1 MGMSRARIHLAL
13 LLAVVVCCFGC
24 GGGKS
29 AEVDPNDALAVEN
42 DFAQKARRHHPTDF
56 AEVELGDFFVV
67 HQKGGKQTL
76 FLQFQLFG
84 VMPNEDQ
91 AEFTRT
97 LATHKDRMKEVVM
110 QTVRSS
116 AAVTIADP
124 YFKTLRNEL
133 VKSINKKMKTN
144 KLRDI
149 IITKLT
155 ISRG

>member
-1 MGMSRARIHLAL
+1 MSPRLHLIL
-13 LLAVVVCCFGC
+13 LLAAISFCAAC

-29 AEVDPNDALAVEN
+29 AEVDPNDPVAVEN

-56 AEVELGDFFVV
+56 AEVELGEFFVV

-91 AEFTRT
+91 AEFTKT
-97 LATHKDRMKEVVM
+97 LGTHKDRMKEAVM
-110 QTVRSS
+110 QTVRNCD
-116 AAVTIADP
+116 AVTIADP
-124 YFKTLRNEL
+124 YFNFMREEL
-133 VKSINKKMKTN
+133 VKSINKKMQTN
-144 KLRDI
+144 TLRDV